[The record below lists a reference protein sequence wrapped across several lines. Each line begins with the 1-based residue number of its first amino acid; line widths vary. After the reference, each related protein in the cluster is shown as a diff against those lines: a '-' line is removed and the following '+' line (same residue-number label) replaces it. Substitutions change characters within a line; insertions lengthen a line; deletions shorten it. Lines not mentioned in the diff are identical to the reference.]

1 MSEIGISRC
10 PICGGAAAVQHMYD
24 TYDRADYGWN
34 CGCTRFR
41 LYDDLHGLDENSP
54 PVLFPRVYGCR
65 TKQEAIEMWNEKAK
79 RMTEVM
85 QYGESG
91 SYQHPPEMV

>member
-10 PICGGAAAVQHMYD
+10 PICGARAAVIHLYD
-24 TYDRADYGWN
+24 HYDRADFGWD

-54 PVLFPRVYGCR
+54 PVLIPRVSGCL
-65 TKQEAIEMWNEKAK
+65 TKQDAIDAWNEKVK
-79 RMTEVM
+79 RIMEVM
-85 QYGESG
+85 GREKK
-91 SYQHPPEMV
+91 